1 MSAQV
6 PDEEYEAQVLG
17 FSPSVFIEAVEEAMA
32 QRLKEALDQ
41 VEEQFSQLDPEVLP
55 EEERREGMAKLR
67 AETDKNFAKVM
78 QKTKTRLHDT
88 LRVPPHVL
96 HPADVEQA
104 NPVTAEEV
112 EVLKLELEGLRQELL
127 NERYMKARCET
138 QLKHLRRAS
147 EEQQKVLEGPLSPA
161 VMHKLEDTKERLC
174 LIRDNQ
180 DDLLKALE
188 EVREVTKSLPDNS
201 SPTPAM
207 LLAKESFQ

>member
-1 MSAQV
+1 
-6 PDEEYEAQVLG
+6 
-17 FSPSVFIEAVEEAMA
+17 MA